1 MGLAI
6 YPANQGE
13 KASSQG
19 GTNEGQV
26 NAFSRS
32 FVRRFEMSR
41 KKVERSLEDL
51 GGPLILAIEDVM
63 KLTGY
68 GQGKIGEQ
76 LRTKSWFRSKMA
88 EVVGFTIVM
97 SKRGLGNCGTK
108 DWKVVSQKTWRFKQ
122 WQD

>member
-6 YPANQGE
+6 YPANQG
-13 KASSQG
+13 KKVSSQG
-19 GTNEGQV
+19 GANEGQV

-68 GQGKIGEQ
+68 GQGKIERAIKNEELVSFKDGGSRRFHSRDVQ
-76 LRTKSWFRSKMA
+76 QWTWDLRNKGLES
-88 EVVGFTIVM
+88 GFADDVEI
-97 SKRGLGNCGTK
+97 
-108 DWKVVSQKTWRFKQ
+108 
-122 WQD
+122 